1 MKLRNLGVIYK
12 MSDYLEIIKKY
23 LLSIKSNMI
32 LISRI
37 FKKIFKL

>member
-1 MKLRNLGVIYK
+1 

-37 FKKIFKL
+37 FKEIFKL

>member
-1 MKLRNLGVIYK
+1 MNN
-12 MSDYLEIIKKY
+12 YLKIIKKY
-23 LLSIKSNMI
+23 LLSIKSDMI